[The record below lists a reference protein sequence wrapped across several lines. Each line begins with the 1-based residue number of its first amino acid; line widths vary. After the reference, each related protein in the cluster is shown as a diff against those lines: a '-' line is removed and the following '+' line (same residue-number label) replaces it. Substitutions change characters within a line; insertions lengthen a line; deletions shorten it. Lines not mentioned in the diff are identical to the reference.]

1 MSRVE
6 LPSKLASETKNVT
19 FDFSSQL
26 AVGETISTQAVTAAV
41 YSGTD
46 ASPSSLISGA
56 ASASGAVV
64 TQKVT
69 GGVTGVLYE
78 LTCTITTS
86 AGQTL
91 NLVGLLAITP
101 SS

>member
-1 MSRVE
+1 MNRVE
-6 LPSKLASETKNVT
+6 LPNKLAGDIKNYT
-19 FDFSSQL
+19 FDFSGLL
-26 AVGETISTQAVTAAV
+26 AVGETISTQSVAAGV

-46 ASPSSLISGA
+46 ATPSAIISGA

-64 TQKVT
+64 TQKIT
-69 GGVTGVLYE
+69 GGTVGVIYE

-86 AGQTL
+86 TGETL
-91 NLVGLLAITP
+91 LLSGLLAVTP